1 VTLAES
7 CFGPKSLGADVR
19 LPNDIAVENA
29 LFGERGARSIVSVAP
44 ENIAAL
50 QSVAAQYG
58 VAADQIG
65 QVTGDG
71 TLRIQYKG
79 RAIIDS
85 PVESLRDIWANSIE
99 RAIKSEKLS

>member
-1 VTLAES
+1 MLAES
-7 CFGPKSLGADVR
+7 CFATKALGAEVN
-19 LPNDIAVENA
+19 LPDDIAIENA
-29 LFGERGARSIVSVAP
+29 LFAERGARCVVSMP
-44 ENIAAL
+44 HENVAAL

-58 VAADQIG
+58 VAAEQIG

-85 PVESLRDIWANSIE
+85 PVENLRDIWANSLE
-99 RAIKSEKLS
+99 RMIRTSN